1 MLILDECLYALDAG
15 ILTRQE
21 VEALMAET
29 RATGRHL
36 VLSGRNA
43 PDWLV
48 READLVTEMGEIKHP
63 WRAGVKAAPG
73 IEF

>member
-1 MLILDECLYALDAG
+1 
-15 ILTRQE
+15 
-21 VEALMAET
+21 MAET
-29 RATGRHL
+29 RAAGRHL
-36 VLSGRNA
+36 VLSGRKA